1 MRQRGA
7 GGVWV
12 WREGS
17 ARPERVRV
25 HLPLPRP
32 AGSPATRRTR
42 GPCWEPRAA
51 LVLGRPPPGGRGCRP
66 ERAGLQ
72 GSRRGLHPARRFSCG
87 RRREAGEAARRGAP
101 CVRLCGVR
109 EAGPAGTRGGR
120 SAAAGLWA
128 GAGPGAA
135 SSSAAAS
142 ASSRCSVSREPRP
155 VDAEPVGSAAASS
168 SRCTAAPREA
178 RALRAGCGRAADRAR
193 VLCASRCPSPP
204 PIRPSCSLAFLTPS
218 ENGSCCRAR

>member
-1 MRQRGA
+1 M
-7 GGVWV
+7 

-32 AGSPATRRTR
+32 AGSPATRCTR

-51 LVLGRPPPGGRGCRP
+51 LVLGRPPPGGRGRRP
-66 ERAGLQ
+66 ERARLQ
-72 GSRRGLHPARRFSCG
+72 GSRRGLHPSRRFRCG
-87 RRREAGEAARRGAP
+87 RQREAGEAARRGAP
-101 CVRLCGVR
+101 CVRLCGVQ

-128 GAGPGAA
+128 GAGLGAA

-155 VDAEPVGSAAASS
+155 VEAEQAGRLRSRLILEVHRSSAWGPSAE
-168 SRCTAAPREA
+168 SR
-178 RALRAGCGRAADRAR
+178 LRTRRG
-193 VLCASRCPSPP
+193 PSP
-204 PIRPSCSLAFLTPS
+204 RSLRFPLSLTAPHPTFLQPRLSSPLGKWFLLPGEFTH
-218 ENGSCCRAR
+218 